1 MTVVATIGEKVPAA
15 ARRRVRPRVREE
27 AAAWRFLSPSLIAF
41 VVFTVIPAIATFALT
56 FYRWDFTSAPSFVG
70 LQNWATLFGL
80 GGAARSVL
88 VTVLLCL
95 ITIPTSIGGG
105 LVLALALDRMP
116 FGKVF
121 FRSIFFVP
129 IVTSLVAISFVFRD
143 MFATE
148 TGLINFVLGLVGI
161 SPVGWLSYPASGLA
175 AVAIMMVWSMTGLCM
190 LVYLAGL
197 QQVDESLLEAGQL
210 DGANRWQLFFHIVRP
225 MLARSTL
232 FLVVIQTISALQTFE
247 AVFILTNGGPG
258 DATTTIGLYVYK
270 ASFRSYDVGAGATA
284 SIALFALML
293 TVTVFQF
300 YALRDKQDG

>member
-1 MTVVATIGEKVPAA
+1 MTAAANIGEELTVAA
-15 ARRRVRPRVREE
+15 GRRFRQRGREE
-27 AAAWRFLSPSLIAF
+27 VAAWLFLSPSIIAF
-41 VVFTVIPAIATFALT
+41 VVFTLVPAIATFVLT
-56 FYRWDFTSAPSFVG
+56 FYRWDFTSPPVFVG
-70 LQNWATLFGL
+70 LQNWATLFSL
-80 GGAARSVL
+80 GGAGRSVL
-88 VTVLLCL
+88 VTVLLCV
-95 ITIPTSIGGG
+95 ITIPISIGIG

-116 FGKVF
+116 IGKVF

-148 TGLINFVLGLVGI
+148 TGLINYVLGLVGI
-161 SPVGWLSYPASGLA
+161 APVGWLTYPASGLT

-197 QQVDESLLEAGQL
+197 QQIDESLLEASQL
-210 DGANRWQLFFHIVRP
+210 DGANRWQQFFHVVRP

-232 FLVVIQTISALQTFE
+232 FLVVIQTIGGLQTFE

-293 TVTVFQF
+293 AVTVFQF
-300 YALRDKQDG
+300 YALRDRHDG